1 MNGDQPSFAEFCVA
15 DRQDAALQIHI
26 VSLKV
31 ERFADP
37 QAGGGQESKKAMI
50 GPPTQRVRRG

>member
-1 MNGDQPSFAEFCVA
+1 MYGDQPGFAKFCVA

-26 VSLKV
+26 FILKV

-37 QAGGGQESKKAMI
+37 QAGGGQKSK
-50 GPPTQRVRRG
+50 